1 MDGFLVALTVVT
13 ALGCGVVAGVFFA
26 FSTFVMKA
34 LGRLPAVQGLAA
46 MQAINVAV
54 ITPAFMLAL
63 FGAAVVAAVLGI
75 WALTTW
81 GEPYAPYLLA
91 AAVLYLAGTIG
102 MTMGFH
108 VPRNNTLAKVDPA
121 GADAAGPWTRYL
133 AEWTAGNHL
142 RTAAALA
149 AAAALTVALQVG

>member
-1 MDGFLVALTVVT
+1 
-13 ALGCGVVAGVFFA
+13 
-26 FSTFVMKA
+26 
-34 LGRLPAVQGLAA
+34 
-46 MQAINVAV
+46 
-54 ITPAFMLAL
+54 
-63 FGAAVVAAVLGI
+63 
-75 WALTTW
+75 
-81 GEPYAPYLLA
+81 
-91 AAVLYLAGTIG
+91 VLYLAGTIG